1 MRIDHAQDDDDDR
14 SSPDLDA
21 QERLRYIL
29 LPPLTTIRG
38 RAQLLA
44 RRVERLDGLDA
55 EQRAWLIHCATTIDA
70 AVTELVAQIRSLEV
84 TGPVPSGDPAGE
96 SSDGADVTP
105 IRFHP
110 TPLE

>member
-1 MRIDHAQDDDDDR
+1 MRTEQARDDADDR

-21 QERLRYIL
+21 LERLRYIVL
-29 LPPLTTIRG
+29 TPLTTVRG

-55 EQRAWLIHCATTIDA
+55 DQRAWMLHCTASIDA
-70 AVTELVAQIRSLEV
+70 AVTRLVAQIGSLEV

-96 SSDGADVTP
+96 SRDGADVTP
-105 IRFHP
+105 IRLHP

>member
-1 MRIDHAQDDDDDR
+1 MRTERARDDADDR

-29 LPPLTTIRG
+29 LTPLTTIRG
-38 RAQLLA
+38 RAQLIS
-44 RRVERLDGLDA
+44 RRVERLDGIDA
-55 EQRAWLIHCATTIDA
+55 DQREGLLHCAATIDA
-70 AVTELVAQIRSLEV
+70 AITRLVAQIASLEV
-84 TGPVPSGDPAGE
+84 IAPVPTSESARG

-105 IRFHP
+105 IRLHS